1 LARKREQKVPEII
14 TVMYE
19 ELLEDIAQA
28 NGLREVN
35 TYLKIVMGLGA
46 IILCLLSRSYI
57 APLFIAILLSG
68 AIIFLARI
76 DARTYV
82 ELFMVPVWFA
92 AMSVIVIILMS
103 GGNEIYWSWNPFSW
117 LSLSVTR
124 ESLNE
129 GIFVFCRVIG
139 GMSALIFIAL
149 TTPMTD
155 LFIVMKRCRIPE
167 AVLDLAMIIYRTIF
181 MIMHM
186 LVQTYQAQVMRLG
199 YSSFRESIESFST
212 LCGSVFIASWGAGE
226 DLVRAMDA
234 RCYAGKFA
242 VLGEAGPVNFY
253 SLAGVGLFLLV
264 SSVVVIFSRHA
275 VAI

>member
-1 LARKREQKVPEII
+1 
-14 TVMYE
+14 MYE
-19 ELLEDIAQA
+19 ELLEDIAQT

-35 TYLKIVMGLGA
+35 TYVKLMAGLGA
-46 IILCLLSRSYI
+46 ILLCLLSTSFI
-57 APLFIAILLSG
+57 APLFIAILLSC
-68 AIIFLARI
+68 AIIILARVDI
-76 DARTYV
+76 KTYS
-82 ELFMVPVWFA
+82 ELFIVPFWFA
-92 AMSVIVIILMS
+92 VMSVLVIILLS
-103 GGNEIYWSWNPFSW
+103 GGKEIYWSWDPLPW

-155 LFIVMKRCRIPE
+155 LFIVMRRCRIPE
-167 AVLDLAMIIYRTIF
+167 AVVDLAMMIYRTIF
-181 MIMHM
+181 MIMHL

-199 YSSFRESIESFST
+199 YSSFRESIESFAT
-212 LCGSVFIASWGAGE
+212 LCGSVFIASWDAGE

-234 RCYAGKFA
+234 RCYEGKFA
-242 VLGEAGPVNFY
+242 VLGETGPVNVN
-253 SLAGVGLFLLV
+253 SLAAAGLFLLV
-264 SSVVVIFSRHA
+264 SSVIVVITNNI